1 MLTGERAPSRRAQG
15 LIVLAFVAFQ
25 VLDVITTHVGFTLS
39 HPELNRI
46 MARIVGNQGELAAY
60 AVKGAAVA
68 VLLGILMMLRYRRP
82 RVWQAFLLAAWLTAA
97 GVAVNV
103 YQLLA

>member
-1 MLTGERAPSRRAQG
+1 MVKTEVTSRRAQAV
-15 LIVLAFVAFQ
+15 IVLAFLAFQ

-39 HPELNRI
+39 HPELNGI
-46 MARIVGNQGELAAY
+46 MAPIVGNHGELAAY
-60 AVKGAAVA
+60 AVKGAAIA
-68 VLLGILMMLRYRRP
+68 VLLGILMLLQYRTP
-82 RVWQAFLLAAWLTAA
+82 RVWQAFQIGAWLTAA